1 MASIPASNISDRPF
15 RGEWTATALVV
26 ILCTG
31 ISISNAIELL
41 LLVLITFKRRSGL
54 YFWSLFITS
63 FSVLPY
69 SVGFFI
75 AYIKTGPHLLG
86 DILNNIGWAIL
97 ITGQSIVLYSRLGL
111 LLQSKKTLWNLLIFI
126 LVNGFVL
133 YTTTTILHCG
143 TYHPNT
149 SIAARFLDGIH
160 IMEKVQM
167 TLFCIQ
173 EFYISGL
180 YIREVWR
187 LSRVL
192 EKGGR
197 GRRTMWELGVINIV
211 IVVLD
216 IALLALEYL
225 GFSILEQVFK
235 GVAYS
240 YKLKMEFAILG
251 KLVDVSGVGE
261 GRHLDDPS
269 NSWGDESLRGV
280 NGNGSWPGKRH
291 SCAKS
296 EVEHVA
302 LA

>member
-1 MASIPASNISDRPF
+1 MASIPASDVSDQPW

-31 ISISNAIELL
+31 ISISNAVELL

-54 YFWSLFITS
+54 YFWSLIITS

-75 AYIKTGPHLLG
+75 AYINIRPHLLG
-86 DILNNIGWAIL
+86 DILNNIGWAVL

-111 LLQSKKTLWNLLIFI
+111 LLQSKKTMRNLLIFI

-133 YTTTTILHCG
+133 YTTTTILHYG
-143 TYHPNT
+143 TYHPDT
-149 SIAARFLDGIH
+149 SIAASFLDGIH
-160 IMEKVQM
+160 IMEKIQM

-173 EFYISGL
+173 EFYISAL

-197 GRRTMWELGVINIV
+197 GRRTMWELGVINVV

-261 GRHLDDPS
+261 GRYLDNPS
-269 NSWGDESLRGV
+269 NSWGNNSMRDRSRK
-280 NGNGSWPGKRH
+280 GSWPGKKL

-302 LA
+302 VV

>member
-1 MASIPASNISDRPF
+1 MASIPASDISDRPWS
-15 RGEWTATALVV
+15 GEWTATALVV

-41 LLVLITFKRRSGL
+41 LLVVITFKRRTGL
-54 YFWSLFITS
+54 YFWSLLVTS
-63 FSVLPY
+63 CSILPY

-75 AYIKTGPHLLG
+75 AYIRISHHLLG

-111 LLQSKKTLWNLLIFI
+111 LLQSKRTLRNLLTFI

-133 YTTTTILHCG
+133 YTTTTILHYG
-143 TYHPNT
+143 TYHPDR
-149 SIAARFLDGIH
+149 SVAARFSDGIK

-173 EFYISGL
+173 EFYISAL

-197 GRRTMWELGVINIV
+197 GRRTMWELGVINVVIV
-211 IVVLD
+211 ILD

-225 GFSILEQVFK
+225 GFSVLEQVFK
-235 GVAYS
+235 AVAYS

-251 KLVDVSGVGE
+251 KLVDVSGVE
-261 GRHLDDPS
+261 DGRHLETPS
-269 NSWGDESLRGV
+269 NSWGDASLRDMSG
-280 NGNGSWPGKRH
+280 NGNLHGKKG
-291 SCAKS
+291 SCAKF
-296 EVEHVA
+296 EVEHAGFV
-302 LA
+302 

>member
-1 MASIPASNISDRPF
+1 MHPR
-15 RGEWTATALVV
+15 
-26 ILCTG
+26 
-31 ISISNAIELL
+31 
-41 LLVLITFKRRSGL
+41 
-54 YFWSLFITS
+54 
-63 FSVLPY
+63 
-69 SVGFFI
+69 
-75 AYIKTGPHLLG
+75 LLG

-111 LLQSKKTLWNLLIFI
+111 LLQSKKTLRNLLIFI

-133 YTTTTILHCG
+133 YTTTTILHYG
-143 TYHPNT
+143 TYHPSA
-149 SIAARFLDGIH
+149 SIAGRFLDGIH
-160 IMEKVQM
+160 IMEKIQM

-173 EFYISGL
+173 EFYISAL
-180 YIREVWR
+180 YIREVQR

-192 EKGGR
+192 ERGGR
-197 GRRTMWELGVINIV
+197 GRRTMWELGVINVV

-269 NSWGDESLRGV
+269 NSLGHDSTKVGSGHNSL
-280 NGNGSWPGKRH
+280 PGKRF

-302 LA
+302 VV